1 MPSQYCVRLLIAD
14 PAGAAHLIVSGAPS
28 TLSTWGPKRYISGW
42 AVNTVAGALDAREV
56 LITFTDPDVNNRISN
71 VDSILLRVRDEHRY
85 QVAFVGIAPASACG
99 ASLSPSLLEVP
110 LAAPALAWPGGRQ
123 LCEPGSALSVAPG
136 ALTFTLS

>member
-1 MPSQYCVRLLIAD
+1 MPSPYCVRLLIAD
-14 PAGAAHLIVSGAPS
+14 PAGAAHLIISGAPS

-56 LITFTDPDVNNRISN
+56 LVTFTDPVGGAISN
-71 VDSILLRVRDEHRY
+71 VDSILLRVCGEHRY

-110 LAAPALAWPGGRQ
+110 LAAPALAWPGGRI
-123 LCEPGSALSVAPG
+123 LCEPNSPLTVAPG
-136 ALTFTLS
+136 ALTFQLS